1 MKMKG
6 NYEKN
11 RNKRWEKVRT
21 KPIGS
26 GRKAT
31 GLVRNKAL
39 SLRLTEDERKEIY
52 EILNLV
58 GKGRINS
65 LLYILRDFEKRT
77 KNLK

>member
-1 MKMKG
+1 M
-6 NYEKN
+6 
-11 RNKRWEKVRT
+11 RT

-39 SLRLTEDERKEIY
+39 SLRLTEDERKVIY

-58 GKGRINS
+58 GKGIINS
-65 LLYILRDFEKRT
+65 LLYILKDFEKRT

>member
-1 MKMKG
+1 MKG

-31 GLVRNKAL
+31 GLVRNKVL

>member
-1 MKMKG
+1 M
-6 NYEKN
+6 
-11 RNKRWEKVRT
+11 RT

-65 LLYILRDFEKRT
+65 LLYILRDF
-77 KNLK
+77 

>member
-1 MKMKG
+1 M
-6 NYEKN
+6 
-11 RNKRWEKVRT
+11 RT

-26 GRKAT
+26 GRKAM

-65 LLYILRDFEKRT
+65 LLYVLRDFEKRT